1 MSWRA
6 SLALALISIALA
18 VHRFDRDGLRQSSG
32 KPVTFADILYFTMI
46 TVTTVGYGDIVP
58 VTRQSRLCDTFI
70 LTPIRLFVWLIFLG
84 TAYDFCSSVCVR
96 GGVWR

>member
-1 MSWRA
+1 MPWRA

-18 VHRFDRDGLRQSSG
+18 VHRFDCDGLHRSSG

-58 VTRQSRLCDTFI
+58 VTQRSRLFDTFVSGKR
-70 LTPIRLFVWLIFLG
+70 P
-84 TAYDFCSSVCVR
+84 A
-96 GGVWR
+96 